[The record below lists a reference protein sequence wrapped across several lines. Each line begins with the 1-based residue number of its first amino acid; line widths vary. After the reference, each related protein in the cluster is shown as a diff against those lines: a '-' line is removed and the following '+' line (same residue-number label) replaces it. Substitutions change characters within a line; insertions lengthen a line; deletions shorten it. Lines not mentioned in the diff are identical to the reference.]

1 MSNLE
6 NMPKQEP
13 NPVLNFLAQNF
24 LIIISVIFS
33 ICLIIG
39 SYKPIK
45 EKFNQNE
52 VPINKPPI
60 INEKI
65 SGYSFPNK
73 KSKKRYKKKKKSGK
87 SRIFGKGNPSNENG
101 RKKKEENE

>member
-13 NPVLNFLAQNF
+13 KPVLKFLAQNF

-52 VPINKPPI
+52 VPIIKPPVV
-60 INEKI
+60 NEKM
-65 SGYSFPNK
+65 SGCSFPNE
-73 KSKKRYKKKKKSGK
+73 KSKKRYKKKKSGK
-87 SRIFGKGNPSNENG
+87 SRILKGNPSNENG
-101 RKKKEENE
+101 QKKKEQNEE